1 MDISIDSE
9 TRSAVELVR
18 SIGREYLR
26 PLGIEADRSNRPIPA
41 DHPFYTMVAR
51 SGYMQQGLGGDGA
64 KRARGH
70 AEDHKSAGAS
80 PMDGGSEGVKPTG
93 TRAARGSSAVRNVL
107 VAEEGSYWDRGAM
120 VSLPGPGLGGPPVQ
134 RMGTPEQRERFLA
147 PFRQREHPVWAA
159 FAMTEPGAG
168 SDVARI
174 ATRAVRDGDEWVL
187 TGQKMY
193 SSNSPRAEW
202 VVVFATTDPA
212 LGRAGHRA
220 FVVERGTPGFE
231 ILRVEHKMGLRAY
244 ETATFALD
252 ACRVP
257 DGNLLGGDEYY
268 EGSARRGFEGA
279 MSAFNATRPV
289 VAAMAVGIARCA
301 LDLAVEVVR
310 DDYPVQGLSRRRRA
324 LERRAVARQGVE
336 VARLLCLRAAW
347 MMDKGEPNALA
358 ASMAKQ
364 YAPPAALAAVEAAA
378 AVLGEAG
385 VLQGSLVE
393 KLARDVKA
401 MDIVEGTQQIQR
413 RVIARHVIGALGTST
428 EQSSTEQSSTE
439 Q

>member
-1 MDISIDSE
+1 MELRIDAD

-18 SIGREYLR
+18 AIGREYLR
-26 PLGIEADRSNRPIPA
+26 PLGIEADRENRPIPP
-41 DHPFYTMVAR
+41 DHPFYALVAK
-51 SGYMQQGLGGDGA
+51 SGYMQQGLGGEGLGGEGRAEGHGEGRGEGDGEGPG
-64 KRARGH
+64 RG
-70 AEDHKSAGAS
+70 
-80 PMDGGSEGVKPTG
+80 GGRRDVP
-93 TRAARGSSAVRNVL
+93 RRRGSAVRNVL

-134 RMGTPEQRERFLA
+134 RMGTPEQKERFLA
-147 PFRQREHPVWAA
+147 PFRQKERPVWAA

-174 ATRAVRDGDEWVL
+174 TTRAVKDGDEWVL
-187 TGQKMY
+187 NGQKMY

-202 VVVFATTDPA
+202 VVVFATIDPG
-212 LGRAGHRA
+212 LGRGGHRA

-231 ILRVEHKMGLRAY
+231 ILKVEHKMGLRAY

-257 DGNLLGGDEYY
+257 AANLLGGEEYY
-268 EGSARRGFEGA
+268 EGASRRGFEGA

-289 VAAMAVGIARCA
+289 IAAMAVGIARA
-301 LDLAVEVVR
+301 AYDIAAEAVR
-310 DDYPVQGLSRRRRA
+310 SDYPLGSLLRRRRA
-324 LERRAVARQGVE
+324 LERLAQARRGIE

-347 MMDKGEPNALA
+347 MMDAGEPNALA

-364 YAPPAALAAVEAAA
+364 YAPPAALAAVQAASE
-378 AVLGEAG
+378 VLGEAG

-413 RVIARHVIGALGTST
+413 RVIAKHVVGVL
-428 EQSSTEQSSTE
+428 
-439 Q
+439 